1 LDAAL
6 RCGVS
11 GNDLWPFRGKTVQ
24 LTLAALFPVLETPMT
39 IRPLALAVSFS
50 LATVLAACSPSSQP
64 AAGDST
70 AQAPQADKAAQLNQ
84 LYADYWEGVL
94 KLNPLQATFQGDNRY
109 NDQLPDFGSAEFR
122 KQSHDFTQEWL
133 GKAEKIGDAGLAGQD
148 LLSYRI
154 FVEEQKQSLEGE
166 KFPTWMMP
174 VNQMGSTVS
183 YAVMLGSGQVAQP
196 FKTVKDYDNWLARAA
211 RIPVLLE
218 TENANMR
225 GGMKAGV
232 VQPRVLME
240 KVVPQF
246 DELITAKAEDSQFWG
261 PIKLLPADFSQADKD
276 RLTEAFRA
284 VINDKLMP
292 AIKQQRDFI
301 ANEYLPATRD
311 TVGLDSL
318 PDGKAWYAFNA
329 KQSTTTAQTPEQIH
343 EIGLQEVARIH
354 AEIQTV
360 MTEVGFKGSLQEFF
374 TFMQKDKQFEFKSEP
389 ELLEHYRGLEAKINA
404 NVPKLFSLTPKAG
417 FEIRP
422 IEAFRAKSAAG
433 GEYMQ
438 PSEDGSRPG
447 IFYVNT
453 YDLPTRKT
461 WDAEDLF
468 LHEAIPG
475 HHFQLALQQ
484 ELKGVP
490 AFRRFGGETAF
501 IEGWGLYAESLGKDL
516 GVYTDPY
523 SYFGRLQGELWRAV
537 RLVVDTGLHS
547 KGWTRQQVLDYMF
560 ANSSVSEPDAVAE
573 AERYIAWPGQALAYK
588 TGELKIQELRKRA
601 QDKLGAKFDIREF
614 HAEVLKD
621 GSVPLDVLDEK
632 LNAWIAEKSK

>member
-1 LDAAL
+1 M
-6 RCGVS
+6 
-11 GNDLWPFRGKTVQ
+11 
-24 LTLAALFPVLETPMT
+24 TL
-39 IRPLALAVSFS
+39 RPLAFAVSLS
-50 LATVLAACSPSSQP
+50 LATVLAACSPSTEPTS
-64 AAGDST
+64 GST
-70 AQAPQADKAAQLNQ
+70 AGSEAPQADKAAQLNQ

-109 NDQLPDFGSAEFR
+109 NDQLPDMGSAEFR
-122 KQSHDFTQEWL
+122 KQTHDFTSEWL
-133 GKAEKIGDAGLAGQD
+133 GKVEKLGDAGLSGQD

-211 RIPVLLE
+211 RIPVLLD
-218 TENANMR
+218 TEIANMR
-225 GGMKAGV
+225 EGMKAGV
-232 VQPRVLME
+232 VQPRALME

-246 DELITAKAEDSQFWG
+246 DELITVKPEDSQFWG
-261 PIKLLPADFSQADKD
+261 PIKSMPADFAQADKD
-276 RLTEAFRA
+276 RLTAAYRSLIA
-284 VINDKLMP
+284 DQLMP
-292 AIKQQRDFI
+292 AIKKQRDFI

-311 TVGLDSL
+311 SVGLDAL

-329 KQSTTTAQTPEQIH
+329 RQSTTTEQTPEQIH
-343 EIGLQEVARIH
+343 EIGLKEVERIH
-354 AEIQTV
+354 GEMKQV
-360 MTEVGFKGSLQEFF
+360 MEQVGFKGSLQDFF
-374 TFMQKDKQFEFKSEP
+374 KFMQSDKQFEFKSE
-389 ELLEHYRGLEAKINA
+389 EALLEHYRGLEAKINEG
-404 NVPKLFSLTPKAG
+404 VPKLFSLTPKAG

-490 AFRRFGGETAF
+490 AFRRFGGQTAF

-516 GVYTDPY
+516 GVYTEPY

-537 RLVVDTGLHS
+537 RLVVDTGLHA
-547 KGWTRQQVLDYMF
+547 KGWSRQQVLDYMF
-560 ANSSVSEPDAVAE
+560 ANSSVSQPDAIAE

-601 QDKLGAKFDIREF
+601 QDKLGARFDIREF

-621 GSVPLDVLDEK
+621 GSVPLDVLEGKVD
-632 LNAWIAEKSK
+632 AWIAEKAK

>member
-1 LDAAL
+1 ME
-6 RCGVS
+6 
-11 GNDLWPFRGKTVQ
+11 F
-24 LTLAALFPVLETPMT
+24 PMT
-39 IRPLALAVSFS
+39 LRPLAFAVSLS
-50 LATVLAACSPSSQP
+50 LATVLAACSPSTEPTS
-64 AAGDST
+64 GST
-70 AQAPQADKAAQLNQ
+70 AGSEAPQADKAAQLNQ

-109 NDQLPDFGSAEFR
+109 NDQLPDMGSAEFR
-122 KQSHDFTQEWL
+122 KQTHDFTSEWL
-133 GKAEKIGDAGLAGQD
+133 GKVEKLGDAGLSGQD

-211 RIPVLLE
+211 RIPVLLD
-218 TENANMR
+218 TEIANMR
-225 GGMKAGV
+225 EGMKAGV
-232 VQPRVLME
+232 VQPRALME

-246 DELITAKAEDSQFWG
+246 DELITVKPEDSQFWG
-261 PIKLLPADFSQADKD
+261 PIKSMPADFAQADKD
-276 RLTEAFRA
+276 RLTAAYRSLIA
-284 VINDKLMP
+284 DQLMP
-292 AIKQQRDFI
+292 AIKKQRDFI

-311 TVGLDSL
+311 SVGLDAL

-329 KQSTTTAQTPEQIH
+329 RQSTTTEQTPEQIH
-343 EIGLQEVARIH
+343 EIGLKEVERIH
-354 AEIQTV
+354 GEMKQV
-360 MTEVGFKGSLQEFF
+360 MEQVGFKGSLQDFF
-374 TFMQKDKQFEFKSEP
+374 KFMQSDKQFEFKSE
-389 ELLEHYRGLEAKINA
+389 EALLEHYRGLEAKINEG
-404 NVPKLFSLTPKAG
+404 VPKLFSLTPKAG

-490 AFRRFGGETAF
+490 AFRRFGGQTAF

-516 GVYTDPY
+516 GVYTEPY

-537 RLVVDTGLHS
+537 RLVVDTGLHA
-547 KGWTRQQVLDYMF
+547 KGWSRQQVLDYMF
-560 ANSSVSEPDAVAE
+560 ANSSVSQPDAIAE

-601 QDKLGAKFDIREF
+601 QDKLGARFDIREF

-621 GSVPLDVLDEK
+621 GSVPLDVLEGKVD
-632 LNAWIAEKSK
+632 AWIAEKAK

>member
-1 LDAAL
+1 MKL
-6 RCGVS
+6 
-11 GNDLWPFRGKTVQ
+11 
-24 LTLAALFPVLETPMT
+24 
-39 IRPLALAVSFS
+39 RPLAFAVSLS
-50 LATVLAACSPSSQP
+50 LATVLAACSPSSEP
-64 AAGDST
+64 KAGET
-70 AQAPQADKAAQLNQ
+70 ASQAPQADKAAQLNQ

-94 KLNPLQATFQGDNRY
+94 KQNPLQATFQGDNRY
-109 NDQLPDFGSAEFR
+109 NDQLPDFGSAQFR
-122 KQSHDFTQEWL
+122 AQSHDFTTEWL
-133 GKAEKIGDAGLAGQD
+133 GKVEAVGEAGLSGQD

-166 KFPTWMMP
+166 KFPSWMMP

-211 RIPVLLE
+211 RVPVLLD
-218 TENANMR
+218 TEIANMR
-225 GGMKAGV
+225 EGMKAGV

-246 DELITAKAEDSQFWG
+246 DEIITAKPEDSQFWG
-261 PIKLLPADFSQADKD
+261 PIKSLPADFPQADKE
-276 RLTEAFRA
+276 RLTAAFRTLIA
-284 VINDKLMP
+284 DQLMP
-292 AIKQQRDFI
+292 AIKKQRDFI
-301 ANEYLPATRD
+301 ANEYLPATRE

-329 KQSTTTAQTPEQIH
+329 KESTTTAQTPEQIH
-343 EIGLQEVARIH
+343 EIGLKEVERIH
-354 AEIQTV
+354 GEMRKV
-360 MTEVGFKGSLQEFF
+360 MEEVGFKGSLQDFF
-374 TFMQKDKQFEFKSEP
+374 KFMQNDKQFEFKSEP
-389 ELLEHYRGLEAKINA
+389 ALLEHYRGLEAKINA

-438 PSEDGSRPG
+438 PSEDGTRPG

-484 ELKGVP
+484 ELKDVP

-560 ANSSVSEPDAVAE
+560 TNSSVSEPDAIAE

-601 QDKLGAKFDIREF
+601 QEQLGDKFDIREF

-621 GSVPLDVLDEK
+621 GSVPLDVLDAK
-632 LNAWIAEKSK
+632 INDWIAAKAK